1 MADDM
6 ALLRGVERLGF
17 PGLFAA
23 RKELAE
29 RKLRERLQ
37 ERAKIALNIAEQL
50 LKRDARNKNSPYLKG
65 KNAAELAALLWMLET
80 GSREEAGG
88 DEYEEVLDGV
98 SAVLLSLYRERRA
111 LPYAVDMI
119 FLRAKRGH
127 DYHDLFWAVSRFGDP
142 YALKLLAKRL
152 DAPEAETAALARRLL
167 GMDAVEANAVR
178 SKEYEAWLEEND
190 PFLYFTGESLQYS
203 ARPAVCRVDLER
215 KYAGRESRAYERQ
228 PFEPQNDEERKRLA
242 EFKALPEPTRTALAD
257 YAHALRAKDPEAWA
271 RFKKQPVAHQA
282 EAANRRGGNAP
293 WSI

>member
-1 MADDM
+1 MADDTVF
-6 ALLRGVERLGF
+6 LRGVERLGF
-17 PGLFAA
+17 PGLFSA

-29 RKLRERLQ
+29 RKLKERLQ
-37 ERAKIALNIAEQL
+37 ERAKTALNIAEQL
-50 LKRDARNKNSPYLKG
+50 LRRDARNKNSSYLNG

-98 SAVLLSLYRERRA
+98 TSMLLSLYRERRA

-119 FLRAKRGH
+119 FLRAGRGH

-152 DAPEAETAALARRLL
+152 DAPEAETAALARQLL
-167 GMDAVEANAVR
+167 GLEANAVR

-203 ARPAVCRVDLER
+203 ARPTVCRVDLER
-215 KYAGRESRAYERQ
+215 KYAGRESRAYEKQ

-242 EFKALPEPTRTALAD
+242 EFKTLSEPARAALAD

-271 RFKKQPVAHQA
+271 RFKKQPVARQA
-282 EAANRRGGNAP
+282 EAAKGRGGNAP